1 MIAAMTE
8 SVDTSSSTR
17 PAQRG
22 RWVRPTAAIVA
33 AVLAFALIPAGVLPI
48 LYAIPV
54 IGLLLALGA
63 RPDKSAAA
71 RPLARSTRNIVIALL
86 IGLAFAVVA
95 LQPQL
100 LPVMVTLFDVE
111 QLGLVATLLAV
122 AVMALPL
129 AMAESSTTL
138 GDIPAE
144 RPVFTQ
150 RNVVLALIVMV
161 TVATWYVTIGQSFV
175 VLALLVLAMP
185 LVLVVSRVWNVV
197 HGRVRMGLRR
207 GSGAGSGPYRLQLLN
222 VLVLCVLLGVA
233 MIPGTYDVLRLDL
246 SAGGYRA
253 FQVAYIAGLVVLVLL
268 AFMPLRRVYLG
279 SNLMV
284 VAGSVF
290 LAVQLVM
297 VYRPAS
303 QPVTIGSPLATDWYV
318 GQGGHAE
325 LVNYHHVT
333 STQRDALDILQIVD
347 GRTHRPGSD
356 DLSSYYIFGKP
367 LLAPADGVVTFVVDG
382 HPDQRIGTVDNR
394 HQAGNHVVIDIGRG
408 RFIMMG
414 HLRPGSIRVRVG
426 DRVRA
431 GQEIAQVGNSGNTD
445 QPHLHIQAQ
454 NQPSGIDDVTAI
466 PDPGKLLRTLR
477 TYPLLFRGVVLTRD
491 GAASRPAAADPR
503 RGDQVRP
510 AP

>member
-347 GRTHRPGSD
+347 G
-356 DLSSYYIFGKP
+356 
-367 LLAPADGVVTFVVDG
+367 